1 MGRLGA
7 LFFLLGGLGALA
19 QVCEITEV
27 DSELVE
33 RLGQRL
39 LPWMDRLSLEHLN
52 PSVYVGL
59 RLSSLQAG
67 AKEAHYLHSLKLSY
81 QQSLLRSASGNDN
94 SDSEAKPSMGQ
105 LALYLL
111 ALRANC
117 EFVGGRKGDRLVS
130 QLKRF
135 LEDEKGAIG
144 HNHKGHPRTSYYQY
158 SLGVLAL
165 CLHQKRVHDSVVG
178 KLLYAVE
185 HEEHLRQAHLSVDSV
200 AMAGLA
206 FSCLELSNLNPS
218 QRDRISLALGRVR
231 EKILKAQTPE
241 GHFGNVYSTPLALQ
255 LLMTSH
261 TPTVELGA
269 ACLKAKAALLASLQH
284 KTFRNPLMISQLL
297 PVLNRKSYVDLIS
310 PDCQAPRVMLEPAMG
325 TSSQTQVPEVIHVT
339 LKVSSILPP
348 YVQSISVPAGSSL
361 EDVLKKARDHGR
373 FMYGTQASLS
383 GPYLTSV
390 MGKKAEGREF
400 WQLLRAPNTPLLQG
414 LADYRPRDGET
425 IELRLVS
432 W

>member
-1 MGRLGA
+1 MGCLGA
-7 LFFLLGGLGALA
+7 LLFLLGGLGALA
-19 QVCEITEV
+19 QICEITEV
-27 DSELVE
+27 DSTLLE

-39 LPWMDRLSLEHLN
+39 LPWMDRLSPEQLN
-52 PSVYVGL
+52 PSIYVGL

-81 QQSLLRSASGNDN
+81 QQSLLSNDN

-117 EFVGGRKGDRLVS
+117 EFVGGRKGGRLVS

-135 LEDEKGAIG
+135 LEDEKGAID
-144 HNHKGHPRTSYYQY
+144 T
-158 SLGVLAL
+158 L
-165 CLHQKRVHDSVVG
+165 
-178 KLLYAVE
+178 
-185 HEEHLRQAHLSVDSV
+185 

-206 FSCLELSNLNPS
+206 FSCLELSNLNPN
-218 QRDRISLALGRVR
+218 QRNRSTVALRRVQ

-255 LLMTSH
+255 LLMASLR
-261 TPTVELGA
+261 PTVELGT

-284 KTFRNPLMISQLL
+284 KAFQNPLMISQLL
-297 PVLNRKSYVDLIS
+297 PILNQKSYVDLIS
-310 PDCQAPRVMLEPAMG
+310 PDCEAPRVLLEPA
-325 TSSQTQVPEVIHVT
+325 TETPSQTQVPEFIHVT
-339 LKVSSILPP
+339 LKVSSIFSS
-348 YVQSISVPAGSSL
+348 YRHSVSVPVSSSL
-361 EDVLKKARDHGR
+361 EDVLKKAQEHSR
-373 FMYGTQASLS
+373 FRYGTQASLS

-390 MGKKAEGREF
+390 MGKKAGEREF
-400 WQLLRAPNTPLLQG
+400 WQLLRAPDTPLLQG
-414 LADYRPRDGET
+414 IADYRPRDGEA
-425 IELRLVS
+425 IELRLVG

>member
-1 MGRLGA
+1 MGCLGA
-7 LFFLLGGLGALA
+7 LLFLLGGLGALA
-19 QVCEITEV
+19 RICEITEV
-27 DSELVE
+27 DSTLVE
-33 RLGQRL
+33 RLGQHL
-39 LPWMDRLSLEHLN
+39 LPWMDRLSPEQLN
-52 PSVYVGL
+52 PSIYVGL

-81 QQSLLRSASGNDN
+81 QQSLLSNDN

-135 LEDEKGAIG
+135 LEDEKGAID
-144 HNHKGHPRTSYYQY
+144 T
-158 SLGVLAL
+158 L
-165 CLHQKRVHDSVVG
+165 
-178 KLLYAVE
+178 
-185 HEEHLRQAHLSVDSV
+185 

-206 FSCLELSNLNPS
+206 FSCLKLSNLNPN
-218 QRDRISLALGRVR
+218 QRNRITVALGRVQ

-255 LLMTSH
+255 LLMASLR
-261 TPTVELGA
+261 PTVELGT

-284 KTFRNPLMISQLL
+284 KAFQNPLMISQML
-297 PVLNRKSYVDLIS
+297 PILNQKSYVDLIS
-310 PDCQAPRVMLEPAMG
+310 PDCEAPRVLLEPA
-325 TSSQTQVPEVIHVT
+325 TETPSQTQVPGFIHVT
-339 LKVSSILPP
+339 LKVSSISPS
-348 YVQSISVPAGSSL
+348 YRHSVSVPVSSSL
-361 EDVLKKARDHGR
+361 EDVLKKAQEHSR
-373 FMYGTQASLS
+373 FRYGTQASLS

-390 MGKKAEGREF
+390 MGKKAGEREF
-400 WQLLRAPNTPLLQG
+400 WQLLRAPDTPLLQG
-414 LADYRPRDGET
+414 IADYRPRDGEA
-425 IELRLVS
+425 IELRLVG